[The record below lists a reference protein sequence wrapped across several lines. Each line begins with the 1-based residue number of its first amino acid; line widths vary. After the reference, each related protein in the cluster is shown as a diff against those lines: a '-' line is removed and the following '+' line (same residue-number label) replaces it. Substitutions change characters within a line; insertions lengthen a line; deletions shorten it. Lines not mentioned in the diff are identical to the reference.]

1 MVESIGKGSDLKLL
15 EYTENLGK
23 AIAEDYVHGV
33 YYYYCISFAVVSELN
48 DELNDYE
55 LRTLAFQSGAY
66 DFWDNPE
73 EDIYS
78 INDGT
83 PV

>member
-1 MVESIGKGSDLKLL
+1 MVESIGKGSDLKLF
-15 EYTENLGK
+15 EYKENLGG
-23 AIAEDYVHGV
+23 AIAEDYVYGV
-33 YYYYCISFAVVSELN
+33 YYYYCINFAIASELS
-48 DELNDYE
+48 DELSDYE
-55 LRTLAFQSGAY
+55 LRTLAFESGTY